1 MEKRRNKTF
10 WGTTFYF
17 PRSTGQL
24 SAKRSEAKQ
33 SWRSRKG
40 KSWPKESFVPPS
52 FHFISWVTL
61 KDTFLTLEGF
71 VQHAIWNFHTFYL
84 QSKFPGVPL
93 KIAGHGSTIFQQKV
107 VPRAAVVAAA
117 IPKWLLRINSDQI
130 RSYFKANLDSSSGRA
145 IGSSGS
151 GPKFRSWLSLW
162 RFFKNHKISLFDL
175 GCM

>member
-1 MEKRRNKTF
+1 MEFGLK
-10 WGTTFYF
+10 WGPSDNHNHSRTN
-17 PRSTGQL
+17 PNPQR
-24 SAKRSEAKQ
+24 Q

-40 KSWPKESFVPPS
+40 KSSPKTSFVLTRIQFPS
-52 FHFISWVTL
+52 GVKWGDKFFHSMGVCSTKWSKIVTPSKNL
-61 KDTFLTLEGF
+61 KL
-71 VQHAIWNFHTFYL
+71 
-84 QSKFPGVPL
+84 KFPGVPL
-93 KIAGHGSTIFQQKV
+93 QIADHMAAIFQQKV